1 MLCAKAKPMFSTFLG
16 TGMKRLVLFF
26 FLAAM
31 SAHAQRAVLS
41 VDEAVAKAI
50 SASRSLKIAHS
61 KVSQAEARED
71 EAQANRLPSVR
82 FQGTYNRLNDVGP
95 VQFDNPF
102 VPGAK
107 IVLSDPILNS
117 YQLNLT
123 ASQVVF
129 AGFRLDAAKDIAN
142 LAVQAARLDEQ
153 SDEVSVRF
161 AATTT
166 YWSLYKLMEFKQ
178 ALVETGKQLNA
189 RVGDAEVFLRAGNL
203 TSNDVLKLKVQAANV
218 RAQELDVTQQIA
230 SVMVALNNL
239 LGQPLPTVI
248 ELSSKPMW
256 TETDAGSVQEA
267 IAKAREERPDVRATQ
282 MRVRAAE
289 RGIDAANGGWWP
301 QVAVTATYLYAN
313 PNQRI
318 FPNRPQFDATW
329 AVGVSAGWDLWN
341 WMIPAHQA
349 SQARA
354 QAVQLQ
360 ESLGMM
366 KDGITVEAMQNYMAL
381 APARERISVAEQA
394 EGQAK
399 ENAANVSTRFS
410 AGAATGT
417 DVLEAQSLLLQA
429 SVNKTTA
436 IVDYELA
443 WAKLQRSLGK

>member
-1 MLCAKAKPMFSTFLG
+1 
-16 TGMKRLVLFF
+16 
-26 FLAAM
+26 
-31 SAHAQRAVLS
+31 
-41 VDEAVAKAI
+41 
-50 SASRSLKIAHS
+50 
-61 KVSQAEARED
+61 
-71 EAQANRLPSVR
+71 
-82 FQGTYNRLNDVGP
+82 
-95 VQFDNPF
+95 
-102 VPGAK
+102 
-107 IVLSDPILNS
+107 
-117 YQLNLT
+117 
-123 ASQVVF
+123 
-129 AGFRLDAAKDIAN
+129 
-142 LAVQAARLDEQ
+142 
-153 SDEVSVRF
+153 
-161 AATTT
+161 
-166 YWSLYKLMEFKQ
+166 
-178 ALVETGKQLNA
+178 
-189 RVGDAEVFLRAGNL
+189 
-203 TSNDVLKLKVQAANV
+203 LKLKVQAANV

-318 FPNRPQFDATW
+318 FPNRPQFDGTW

-429 SVNKTTA
+429 SVNKTSA